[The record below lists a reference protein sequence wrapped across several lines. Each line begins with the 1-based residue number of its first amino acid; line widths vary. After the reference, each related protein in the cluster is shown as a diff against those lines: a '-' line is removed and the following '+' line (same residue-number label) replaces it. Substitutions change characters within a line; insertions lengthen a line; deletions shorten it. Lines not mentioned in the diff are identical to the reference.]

1 MKGLLKR
8 DHQLG
13 LTTPRSLVAGVWRCP
28 SRSRRARTGA
38 PAMAQRCLSG
48 AVNCL
53 PDHGPIVRAVV
64 PIAQSAEQRVRN
76 AWLIVS
82 SASVQTA

>member
-1 MKGLLKR
+1 
-8 DHQLG
+8 
-13 LTTPRSLVAGVWRCP
+13 
-28 SRSRRARTGA
+28 
-38 PAMAQRCLSG
+38 MAQRCLSG

-53 PDHGPIVRAVV
+53 PDHGPIVGAVV